1 MCNGGYAIGTPKAFT
16 ASPWY
21 LMREA
26 ISGTQRDHQ
35 LAIRWQSVALR
46 EAISGLVAIRE
57 AISGTQRGHQLAQRA
72 ISGALL
78 FTYSTSRS
86 SARRIRLSSIEK
98 EVNWPGRL

>member
-26 ISGTQRDHQ
+26 ISGTQGGHQ
-35 LAIRWQSVALR
+35 LAIRWQS
-46 EAISGLVAIRE
+46 VAIRE

>member
-26 ISGTQRDHQ
+26 ISGTQGGHQ
-35 LAIRWQSVALR
+35 LAIRWQSVA
-46 EAISGLVAIRE
+46 ISE

-86 SARRIRLSSIEK
+86 SSRRIRLSSIEK

>member
-26 ISGTQRDHQ
+26 ISGTQRGHQ
-35 LAIRWQSVALR
+35 LAIRWQS
-46 EAISGLVAIRE
+46 VAIRE